1 MNDMSN
7 NRFDKEATI
16 IYNLID
22 KLILDM
28 VEEPIKKHAT
38 TSVKQTCGDD
48 SRGTYGYT
56 GGRKLYS
63 RQKNNNTN

>member
-7 NRFDKEATI
+7 NCIDKDAMF

-28 VEEPIKKHAT
+28 VEQPLNKHAT
-38 TSVKQTCGDD
+38 TNVKQTCGDD
-48 SRGTYGYT
+48 STGTYGYT
-56 GGRKLYS
+56 DNHNTYITQNR
-63 RQKNNNTN
+63 NNTK

>member
-7 NRFDKEATI
+7 NRGDKDATL

-28 VEEPIKKHAT
+28 TELPVKKHAT
-38 TSVKQTCGDD
+38 TKVKQTCGDD
-48 SRGTYGYT
+48 TTGTYGYV
-56 GGRKLYS
+56 GNQNLYI
-63 RQKNNNTN
+63 RQKNNNTK